1 MSPGKPELVGSQPE
15 KLPPSPTQAGG
26 DPASRAGP
34 WMDERKRSYASLVLL
49 TAGAFYLAYI
59 VYRPFL
65 KALFL
70 ALVLT
75 IAFMPVHEW
84 VTRRVRGNTVAALIT
99 TTIVLLV
106 IMLPLMFITIR
117 LVSEA
122 AGLYGYLS
130 QQGGAAWPNRS
141 ELLNDAVQRVAEQTG
156 MAPAQ
161 IKSTITARVQE
172 MGAWLVSMVG
182 WAARGFLQQV
192 TTGILTL
199 LVLF

>member
-1 MSPGKPELVGSQPE
+1 
-15 KLPPSPTQAGG
+15 AGG
-26 DPASRAGP
+26 DSASPAGH

-49 TAGAFYLAYI
+49 TAGAFYMAYI

-106 IMLPLMFITIR
+106 IMLPLMFISIR

-122 AGLYGYLS
+122 VWLYRFLLLHGV
-130 QQGGAAWPNRS
+130 AA
-141 ELLNDAVQRVAEQTG
+141 
-156 MAPAQ
+156 
-161 IKSTITARVQE
+161 
-172 MGAWLVSMVG
+172 
-182 WAARGFLQQV
+182 
-192 TTGILTL
+192 
-199 LVLF
+199 